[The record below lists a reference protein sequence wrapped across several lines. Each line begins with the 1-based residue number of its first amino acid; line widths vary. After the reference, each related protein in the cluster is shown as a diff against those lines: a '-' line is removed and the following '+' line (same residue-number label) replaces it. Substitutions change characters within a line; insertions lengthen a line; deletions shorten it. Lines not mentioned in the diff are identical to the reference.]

1 MMLGVWSSQHQFA
14 WKEYHTTH
22 DTDVPGTIARRT
34 RLDDG
39 SLNVKTCTEILQYET
54 MQPWSRITLGM
65 ERVALAK
72 GMHSVRRYEAEG
84 ELVVLGMHVDCVYF
98 QWLHANPAAMER
110 QLLSEHL
117 RPSGKPM
124 FQIKTD
130 PASKLPANAPRTDLL
145 VCEVPAIDYK
155 WQVKGEAAFG
165 MDGDA
170 PDYQALAKKFLDCGG
185 MQLTGAAGVGKTY
198 SLKRILA
205 AVRAELVE
213 RKAPT
218 KLIATAVRHCTTQ
231 LIGGVTLEHV
241 MRKYGASPMGMPR
254 PGTVV
259 VVDEMSEV
267 RQDVWWRLAHWKR
280 LGVLFLLTG
289 DFDGQRG
296 PMFDCFEDSTS
307 PTRMKSCQLMHALSG
322 GFRMELKT
330 YRRGDDPELFA
341 NYTRLYKFA
350 DASPYQPVLDLQAL
364 YPLRTSWPD
373 VFVVMKH
380 EHRLLLNAAS
390 NLRLSKGV
398 EDKLFVK
405 CPANVDARVYMK
417 PQDMHIWTGM
427 TLVGCVQKYVRNGLK
442 NGVLYNVVR
451 FNAETVW
458 LEPLPEYQTPPLTWE
473 KEPVEDD
480 GEEEEDEDDVLLEDA
495 GEDGEVAQL
504 SRHERRDGNCIAVA
518 VNSIAEKTR
527 LTHAL
532 VYAAIQGLTIR
543 DKHLALMSCG
553 HRCFSTRDL
562 ITGASR
568 VTNGSFLH
576 VCTREEEHEF
586 LNVAM
591 RETGLVMAE
600 CAKVPTVQKYL
611 VSHVCEDVDEH
622 IFSDTE
628 W

>member
-1 MMLGVWSSQHQFA
+1 
-14 WKEYHTTH
+14 
-22 DTDVPGTIARRT
+22 
-34 RLDDG
+34 
-39 SLNVKTCTEILQYET
+39 
-54 MQPWSRITLGM
+54 
-65 ERVALAK
+65 
-72 GMHSVRRYEAEG
+72 
-84 ELVVLGMHVDCVYF
+84 
-98 QWLHANPAAMER
+98 
-110 QLLSEHL
+110 
-117 RPSGKPM
+117 
-124 FQIKTD
+124 
-130 PASKLPANAPRTDLL
+130 
-145 VCEVPAIDYK
+145 
-155 WQVKGEAAFG
+155 
-165 MDGDA
+165 
-170 PDYQALAKKFLDCGG
+170 
-185 MQLTGAAGVGKTY
+185 
-198 SLKRILA
+198 
-205 AVRAELVE
+205 
-213 RKAPT
+213 
-218 KLIATAVRHCTTQ
+218 
-231 LIGGVTLEHV
+231 
-241 MRKYGASPMGMPR
+241 MGMPS

-350 DASPYQPVLDLQAL
+350 DASPCQPVLDLQAL

-373 VFVVMKH
+373 VFVVTKH
-380 EHRLLLNAAS
+380 EHRILLNAAS
-390 NLRLSKGV
+390 NLRLSASL
-398 EDKLFVK
+398 EDKLFAK

-417 PQDMHIWTGM
+417 PQDMHIWVGM
-427 TLVGCVQKYVRNGLK
+427 TLVGCMQKYVRNGLK

-473 KEPVEDD
+473 KEPVEDG

-495 GEDGEVAQL
+495 GEDGEVAKL
-504 SRHERRDGNCIAVA
+504 SRHERRDGNWIAVA